1 MEQKNKRGKEIRILR
16 MQQGEQ
22 VAQRKRLRPD
32 TGGPGNLGGVG
43 GQESRKDDLGKWEE
57 GKARGQNSQR
67 KKGRNIEM
75 RREIIQPRVVQKRK
89 RSEQGNKEG
98 RPEGRGRKGDRRG
111 QAKTGRKGGSRRRG
125 MHGRFNEPLCLS
137 HSPEAC

>member
-1 MEQKNKRGKEIRILR
+1 

-22 VAQRKRLRPD
+22 VAQRKRLRPE

-67 KKGRNIEM
+67 KKGRNSEM
-75 RREIIQPRVVQKRK
+75 RREIYSQ
-89 RSEQGNKEG
+89 E
-98 RPEGRGRKGDRRG
+98 
-111 QAKTGRKGGSRRRG
+111 
-125 MHGRFNEPLCLS
+125 
-137 HSPEAC
+137 